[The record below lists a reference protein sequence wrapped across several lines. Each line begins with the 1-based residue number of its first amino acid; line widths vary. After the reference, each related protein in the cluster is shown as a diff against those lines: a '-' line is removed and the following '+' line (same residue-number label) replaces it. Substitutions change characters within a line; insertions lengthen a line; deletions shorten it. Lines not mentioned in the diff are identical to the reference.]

1 MNKTLYNAA
10 YEHDACGVG
19 LIANVKGVKYRDVV
33 ENALLVLENMAHR
46 GAEGADSKTG
56 DGAGIMVQIPHEFIL
71 LNGIPV
77 PEPGRYGVGM
87 LFMPKDE
94 SQRAAMTAIIDQAVA
109 EEGLRVIQ
117 RRPVPV
123 DSDVLGDEA
132 REAEP
137 YIEQIF
143 ITGSDDRNADVA
155 AYEQNLESRLYR
167 IGKKIER
174 RIESDT
180 AITDKKSVYIVS
192 LSTRTVIYK
201 GMLTSGQLR
210 QYFPDL
216 RSQWFTSAMALVH
229 SRFSTNTFPS
239 WRLAQPFR
247 LIAHNGEI
255 NTIKGNRLWMKT
267 REAVLQPDKLGD
279 ISELSPILQPDMS
292 DSASLDNTVDFFVR
306 SGMSLPHVLAMLIP
320 ESIDKRNP
328 MSSRLN
334 GFYEYHS
341 IFMEPWDGPATV
353 LFSDGRYV
361 GGMLDRNGLRPCRF
375 TLTTDGML
383 IMASETGVMHID
395 PAKVKEK
402 GRLHPGEMII
412 VDLAKGEV
420 MRNDELKLSL
430 ANKHPYKDWL
440 KTNRVLLSDIRSG
453 RHVSHDVDNYERRLK
468 AFGYTSDDID
478 RLLLPMAT
486 NRSEPSYA
494 MGNDTP
500 PAVLSS
506 RPQRLFDYFRQQF
519 AQVTNPP
526 IDALRETMVMS
537 LKSFIG
543 AVKGNVLAQTEDLC
557 KVVELSTPVITN
569 TELDLL
575 KNLSYK
581 GFRTITLDLVFAV
594 DEGEK
599 GLRKAITALC
609 EQAEQAVDEGCNYI
623 ILSDKNIDKDHAA
636 VPSLI
641 ATSAIHHHLIA
652 KKKRSQTALIVESGE
667 VLETM
672 HVALLIGYGA
682 SAVNPYMAF
691 AILNTKVR
699 DKSIQ
704 LDYTTAKKYYV
715 EAVNKG
721 LLKIMSKMGISDI
734 LSYRGAKL
742 FDSLG
747 LSQNVLDDYFGGGI
761 SPIEGLGIDDIAADA
776 IARHRSAWEPDEA
789 PSLVHQGKY
798 AYRKDGE
805 IHAWTPAVIKTLQKS
820 VNGDDYAEY
829 ERFVSL
835 VEDDTIMLRD
845 LLEIKSDREPVTV
858 DEVES
863 EEEIMRRFVAGAMSF
878 GAISKEAHEDIAC
891 AMNSIGATSNTGEGG
906 ELAERFTA
914 RRGDV
919 SLSSAVKQV
928 ASGRFGVTTE
938 YLVNAREIQ
947 IKVAQGAKP
956 GEGGQLPGFKVDEM
970 IARTRKSIPGITL
983 ISPPPHHDI
992 YSIEDLS
999 QLIHD
1004 LRSVNPR
1011 ARISVKL
1018 VSESGIGTIAA
1029 GVVKAKADTIVVSGA
1044 EGGTGAS
1051 PLSSVFHAGMPMET
1065 GLAEVQQ
1072 TLMLND
1078 LRHKVRLQADGQMK
1092 TGRDVV
1098 VSALLGAEE
1107 YGFSTSLL
1115 IALGC
1120 VMDRQ
1125 CHTNKCCAGIA
1136 TQCAELR
1143 ARYKGSLEKVVTYL
1157 RFVARHARA
1166 LLARMG
1172 YRSLDEI
1179 IGQSHLL
1186 VQKADNGRH
1195 IDMSR
1200 LLATD
1205 TAARSGRGRADDPAC
1220 DASLI
1225 RPDTASSTPIDDTLI
1240 SATGFNAT
1248 SRLAISIDMPIA
1260 NTDRSV
1266 GARLSGEIERRI
1278 SEGKMPAGNA
1288 MHVNFIG
1295 SAGQSFGAFLTQ
1307 GLTFNLTGDAN
1318 DYLGKGL
1325 SGGRI
1330 ILRPDPEASFSPAHN
1345 IIAGNTLLYGAT
1357 SGEVYINGIVGER
1370 FCVRNS
1376 GAVAVAEGVGNH
1388 CCEYMTGGCVVVL
1401 GPTGRNFAAGMS
1413 GGVAYVHN
1421 PGHNFDLY
1429 CNMEL
1434 VELTLVETDSDRDEL
1449 RAHIANHLKYTGS
1462 PRAKALLDDWDN
1474 SVRSF
1479 VKITP
1484 IEYKKI
1490 LESVNNTAE

>member
-33 ENALLVLENMAHR
+33 ENALKVLENMAHR

-77 PEPGRYGVGM
+77 PEAGRYGVGM
-87 LFMPKDE
+87 LFMPKE
-94 SQRAAMTAIIDQAVA
+94 ENQRKALTALVDRVVA

-117 RRPVPV
+117 RRKVPV
-123 DSDVLGDEA
+123 DSDVLGAEA

-137 YIEQIF
+137 YIEQVF

-174 RIESDT
+174 RIESDP
-180 AITDKKSVYIVS
+180 AITDKKSAYIVS
-192 LSTRTVIYK
+192 LSTRTLIYK

-267 REAVLQPDKLGD
+267 REAVLQPEKLGD

-361 GGMLDRNGLRPCRF
+361 GGMLDRNGLRPCRY

-412 VDLAKGEV
+412 VDLAKGDI
-420 MRNDELKLSL
+420 MRNDELKLAL
-430 ANKHPYKDWL
+430 ANQKPYKDWL

-468 AFGYTSDDID
+468 AFGYSNDDID
-478 RLLLPMAT
+478 RLLLPMA
-486 NRSEPSYA
+486 NNKSEPSYA

-500 PAVLSS
+500 PAVLSGQP
-506 RPQRLFDYFRQQF
+506 RRLFDYFRQQF

-581 GFRTITLDLVFAV
+581 GFRTITLNMTFAV
-594 DEGEK
+594 ADGEK
-599 GLRKAITALC
+599 GLRKALAVLC
-609 EQAEQAVDEGCNYI
+609 EKAEQAVDEGCNYI

-652 KKKRSQTALIVESGE
+652 KKKRSQTALVVESGE

-691 AILNTKVR
+691 AILNTKVKE
-699 DKSIQ
+699 KSIQ

-747 LSQNVLDDYFGGGI
+747 LSQNVLDDYFGGGV

-789 PSLVHQGKY
+789 PALENQGKF
-798 AYRKDGE
+798 AWRKDGE
-805 IHAWTPAVIKTLQKS
+805 KHAWTPAVIKALQKS
-820 VNGDDYAEY
+820 VADGDYDEY
-829 ERFVSL
+829 EKFVSL
-835 VEDDTIMLRD
+835 VEADKIMLRD
-845 LLEIKSDREPVTV
+845 LLDISSDRSPVPV
-858 DEVES
+858 SEVES
-863 EEEIMRRFVAGAMSF
+863 EESIMRRFVAGAMSF

-906 ELAERFTA
+906 ELADRFTA

-919 SLSSAVKQV
+919 SLNSAVKQV
-928 ASGRFGVTTE
+928 ASGRFGVTAG
-938 YLVNAREIQ
+938 YLVNAAEIQ

-1004 LRSVNPR
+1004 LRSVNPQ

-1078 LRHKVRLQADGQMK
+1078 LRHKVRIQVDGQMK

-1107 YGFSTSLL
+1107 FGFSTSLL

-1120 VMDRQ
+1120 IMDRQ

-1143 ARYKGSLEKVVTYL
+1143 AKYKGNPEKVVTYL
-1157 RFVARHARA
+1157 RFVARHVRS
-1166 LLARMG
+1166 LLASMG

-1179 IGQSHLL
+1179 TGQTHLL
-1186 VQKADNGRH
+1186 VQKPGADSGRH

-1200 LLATD
+1200 LLGGMDGVERAL
-1205 TAARSGRGRADDPAC
+1205 RSNG
-1220 DASLI
+1220 L
-1225 RPDTASSTPIDDTLI
+1225 TASASSNPIDDTLI
-1240 SATGFNAT
+1240 SATTFNAA
-1248 SRLAISIDMPIA
+1248 SKLAISIDMPIA

-1278 SEGKMPAGNA
+1278 SEGKLPAEDA

-1295 SAGQSFGAFLTQ
+1295 SAGQSFGAFLTK
-1307 GLTFNLTGDAN
+1307 GLTFNLIGDAN

-1330 ILRPDPEASFSPAHN
+1330 ILRPDPDSAFSPAEN

-1357 SGEVYINGIVGER
+1357 SGEVFINGIVGER

-1421 PGHNFDLY
+1421 PGHNFDLF

-1434 VELTLVETDSDRDEL
+1434 VELTLVEGDSDRNEL
-1449 RAHIANHLKYTGS
+1449 RSLIEKHLKYTGS

-1474 SVRSF
+1474 SVKSF

>member
-33 ENALLVLENMAHR
+33 ENALQVLENMAHR

-94 SQRAAMTAIIDQAVA
+94 DQRKAMTAIVDQVVA

-117 RRPVPV
+117 RRQVPV

-137 YIEQIF
+137 YIEQVF

-155 AYEQNLESRLYR
+155 EYEQNLESRLYR

-174 RIESDT
+174 RIEADS
-180 AITDKKSVYIVS
+180 AITDKKSAYIVS
-192 LSTRTVIYK
+192 LSTRTLIYK

-267 REAVLQPDKLGD
+267 REAVLQPEKLGD

-361 GGMLDRNGLRPCRF
+361 GGMLDRNGLRPCRY

-383 IMASETGVMHID
+383 TMASETGVMHID
-395 PAKVKEK
+395 PVKVKEK

-412 VDLAKGEV
+412 VDLSKGDI
-420 MRNDELKLSL
+420 MRNDELKLAL
-430 ANKHPYKDWL
+430 ANQKPYKDWL

-468 AFGYTSDDID
+468 AFGYSNDDID
-478 RLLLPMAT
+478 RLLLPMA
-486 NRSEPSYA
+486 NNKSEPSYA

-500 PAVLSS
+500 PAVLSGQP
-506 RPQRLFDYFRQQF
+506 RRLFDYFRQQF

-581 GFRTITLDLVFAV
+581 GFRTITLDMTFAV
-594 DEGEK
+594 ADGEK
-599 GLRKAITALC
+599 GLRKALAALC

-641 ATSAIHHHLIA
+641 VTSAIHHHLIA

-691 AILNTKVR
+691 AILNTKVK

-742 FDSLG
+742 FDTLG
-747 LSQNVLDDYFGGGI
+747 LSQNVLDDYFGGGV

-776 IARHRSAWEPDEA
+776 IARHRSGWEPDEA
-789 PSLVHQGKY
+789 PALEHQGKF
-798 AYRKDGE
+798 AWRKDGE
-805 IHAWTPAVIKTLQKS
+805 KHAWTPAVIKALQKS
-820 VNGDDYAEY
+820 VADGDYEEY
-829 ERFVSL
+829 EKFVSL
-835 VEDDTIMLRD
+835 VEADKIMLRD
-845 LLEIKSDREPVTV
+845 LLDISSDRSPIPVS
-858 DEVES
+858 EVES
-863 EEEIMRRFVAGAMSF
+863 EESIMRRFVAGAMSF

-919 SLSSAVKQV
+919 SLNSAVKQV
-928 ASGRFGVTTE
+928 ASGRFGVTAG
-938 YLVNAREIQ
+938 YLVNAAEIQ

-1078 LRHKVRLQADGQMK
+1078 LRHKVRLQVDGQMK

-1107 YGFSTSLL
+1107 FGFSTSLL

-1120 VMDRQ
+1120 IMDRQ

-1143 ARYKGSLEKVVTYL
+1143 AKYKGNPEKVVTYL
-1157 RFVARHARA
+1157 RFVARHVRS
-1166 LLARMG
+1166 LLASMG

-1179 IGQSHLL
+1179 TGLTHLL
-1186 VQKADNGRH
+1186 VQKTGADSGRH

-1200 LLATD
+1200 LLGGMDGVERAL
-1205 TAARSGRGRADDPAC
+1205 RSGG
-1220 DASLI
+1220 L
-1225 RPDTASSTPIDDTLI
+1225 TAVSSSNPIDDTLI
-1240 SATGFNAT
+1240 SATTFNAA
-1248 SRLAISIDMPIA
+1248 SKLAISIDMPIA

-1278 SEGKMPAGNA
+1278 SEGKLPADDA

-1295 SAGQSFGAFLTQ
+1295 SAGQSFGAFLTK
-1307 GLTFNLTGDAN
+1307 GLTFNLIGDAN

-1330 ILRPDPEASFSPAHN
+1330 ILRPDPDSAFSPSEN

-1357 SGEVYINGIVGER
+1357 SGEVFINGIVGER

-1421 PGHNFDLY
+1421 PGHNFDLF

-1434 VELTLVETDSDRDEL
+1434 VELTLVEGDSDRNEL
-1449 RAHIANHLKYTGS
+1449 RSLIEKHLKYTGS
-1462 PRAKALLDDWDN
+1462 PRAKALLDDWVN
-1474 SVRSF
+1474 SIKSF

>member
-1 MNKTLYNAA
+1 MNKTLYNPA

-33 ENALLVLENMAHR
+33 ENALKVLENMAHR

-94 SQRAAMTAIIDQAVA
+94 DQRKAMTAIVDQVVA
-109 EEGLRVIQ
+109 EEGLKVIQ
-117 RRPVPV
+117 RRQVPV

-137 YIEQIF
+137 YIEQVF

-155 AYEQNLESRLYR
+155 EYEQNLESRLYR

-174 RIESDT
+174 RIEADS
-180 AITDKKSVYIVS
+180 AITDKKSAYIVS
-192 LSTRTVIYK
+192 LSTRTLIYK

-267 REAVLQPDKLGD
+267 REAVLQPEKLGD

-361 GGMLDRNGLRPCRF
+361 GGMLDRNGLRPCRY

-395 PAKVKEK
+395 PVKVKEK

-412 VDLAKGEV
+412 VDLAKGDI
-420 MRNDELKLSL
+420 MRNDELKLAL
-430 ANKHPYKDWL
+430 ANQKPYKDWL

-468 AFGYTSDDID
+468 AFGYSNDDID
-478 RLLLPMAT
+478 RLLLPMAN

-500 PAVLSS
+500 PAVLSGQP
-506 RPQRLFDYFRQQF
+506 RRLFDYFRQQF

-581 GFRTITLDLVFAV
+581 GFRTITLDMTFAV
-594 DEGEK
+594 ADGEK
-599 GLRKAITALC
+599 GLRKALAALC
-609 EQAEQAVDEGCNYI
+609 EKAEQAVDEGCNYI
-623 ILSDKNIDKDHAA
+623 ILSDKNIDKDHAS

-691 AILNTKVR
+691 AILNTKVKE
-699 DKSIQ
+699 KSIQ

-742 FDSLG
+742 FDTLG
-747 LSQNVLDDYFGGGI
+747 LSQNVLDDYFGGGV

-776 IARHRSAWEPDEA
+776 IARHRSAWEPDDSPALE
-789 PSLVHQGKY
+789 HQGKF
-798 AYRKDGE
+798 AWRKGGE
-805 IHAWTPAVIKTLQKS
+805 KHVWTPAVIKALQKS
-820 VNGDDYAEY
+820 VADGDYDEY
-829 ERFVSL
+829 EKFVSL
-835 VEDDTIMLRD
+835 VEADKIMLRD
-845 LLEIKSDREPVTV
+845 LLDISSDRSSVPVS
-858 DEVES
+858 EVES
-863 EEEIMRRFVAGAMSF
+863 EESIMRRFVAGAMSF

-919 SLSSAVKQV
+919 SLNSAVKQV
-928 ASGRFGVTTE
+928 ASGRFGVTAG
-938 YLVNAREIQ
+938 YLVNAAEIQ

-1078 LRHKVRLQADGQMK
+1078 LRHKVRIQVDGQMK

-1107 YGFSTSLL
+1107 FGFSTSLL

-1120 VMDRQ
+1120 IMDRQ

-1143 ARYKGSLEKVVTYL
+1143 AKYKGNPEKVVTYL
-1157 RFVARHARA
+1157 RFVARHVRS
-1166 LLARMG
+1166 LLASMG

-1179 IGQSHLL
+1179 TGQTHLL
-1186 VQKADNGRH
+1186 VQKPGADSGRH

-1200 LLATD
+1200 LLGGMDGVERAL
-1205 TAARSGRGRADDPAC
+1205 RSNG
-1220 DASLI
+1220 L
-1225 RPDTASSTPIDDTLI
+1225 TASASSNPIDDTLI
-1240 SATGFNAT
+1240 SATTFNA
-1248 SRLAISIDMPIA
+1248 SSKLAISIDMPIA

-1278 SEGKMPAGNA
+1278 SEGKLPADDA
-1288 MHVNFIG
+1288 MHVNFFG
-1295 SAGQSFGAFLTQ
+1295 SAGQSFGAFLTK
-1307 GLTFNLTGDAN
+1307 GLTFNLIGDAN

-1330 ILRPDPEASFSPAHN
+1330 ILRPDPDSAFSPAEN

-1357 SGEVYINGIVGER
+1357 SGEVFINGIVGER

-1421 PGHNFDLY
+1421 PGHNFDLF

-1434 VELTLVETDSDRDEL
+1434 VELTLVEGDSDRNEL
-1449 RAHIANHLKYTGS
+1449 RSLIEKHLKYTGS

-1474 SVRSF
+1474 SVKSF

>member
-33 ENALLVLENMAHR
+33 ENALQVLENMAHR

-94 SQRAAMTAIIDQAVA
+94 DQRKAMTAIVDQVVA

-117 RRPVPV
+117 RRQVPV

-137 YIEQIF
+137 YIEQVF

-155 AYEQNLESRLYR
+155 EYEQNLESRLYR

-174 RIESDT
+174 RIEADS
-180 AITDKKSVYIVS
+180 AITDKKSAYIVS
-192 LSTRTVIYK
+192 LSTRTLIYK

-267 REAVLQPDKLGD
+267 REAVLQPEKLGD

-361 GGMLDRNGLRPCRF
+361 GGMLDRNGLRPCRY

-383 IMASETGVMHID
+383 TMASETGVMHID
-395 PAKVKEK
+395 PVKVKEK

-412 VDLAKGEV
+412 VDLSKGDI
-420 MRNDELKLSL
+420 MRNDELKLAL
-430 ANKHPYKDWL
+430 ANQKPYKDWL

-468 AFGYTSDDID
+468 AFGYSNDDID
-478 RLLLPMAT
+478 RLLLPMA
-486 NRSEPSYA
+486 NNKSEPSYA

-500 PAVLSS
+500 PAVLSGQP
-506 RPQRLFDYFRQQF
+506 RRLFDYFRQQF

-581 GFRTITLDLVFAV
+581 GFRTITLDMTFAV
-594 DEGEK
+594 ADGEK
-599 GLRKAITALC
+599 GLRKALAALC

-641 ATSAIHHHLIA
+641 VTSAIHHHLIA

-691 AILNTKVR
+691 AILNTKVK

-742 FDSLG
+742 FDTLG
-747 LSQNVLDDYFGGGI
+747 LSQNVLDDYFGGGV

-776 IARHRSAWEPDEA
+776 IARHRSGWEPDEA
-789 PSLVHQGKY
+789 PALEHQGKF
-798 AYRKDGE
+798 AWRKDGE
-805 IHAWTPAVIKTLQKS
+805 KHAWTPAVIKALQKS
-820 VNGDDYAEY
+820 VADGDYEEY
-829 ERFVSL
+829 EKFVSL
-835 VEDDTIMLRD
+835 VEADKIMLRD
-845 LLEIKSDREPVTV
+845 LLDISSDRSPIPVS
-858 DEVES
+858 EVES
-863 EEEIMRRFVAGAMSF
+863 EDSIMRRFVAGAMSF

-919 SLSSAVKQV
+919 SLNSAVKQV
-928 ASGRFGVTTE
+928 ASGRFGVTAG
-938 YLVNAREIQ
+938 YLVNAAEIQ

-1078 LRHKVRLQADGQMK
+1078 LRHKVRIQVDGQMK

-1107 YGFSTSLL
+1107 FGFSTSLL

-1120 VMDRQ
+1120 IMDRQ

-1143 ARYKGSLEKVVTYL
+1143 AKYKGNPEKVVTYL
-1157 RFVARHARA
+1157 RFVARHVRS
-1166 LLARMG
+1166 LLASMG

-1179 IGQSHLL
+1179 TGLTHLL
-1186 VQKADNGRH
+1186 VQKTGADSGRH

-1200 LLATD
+1200 LLGGMEGVE
-1205 TAARSGRGRADDPAC
+1205 RSLRSNG
-1220 DASLI
+1220 L
-1225 RPDTASSTPIDDTLI
+1225 TASASSNPIDDTLI
-1240 SATGFNAT
+1240 SATTFNAA
-1248 SRLAISIDMPIA
+1248 SKLAISIDMPIA

-1278 SEGKMPAGNA
+1278 SEGKLPADDA

-1295 SAGQSFGAFLTQ
+1295 SAGQSFGAFLTK
-1307 GLTFNLTGDAN
+1307 GLTFNLIGDAN

-1330 ILRPDPEASFSPAHN
+1330 ILRPDPDSAFSPSEN

-1357 SGEVYINGIVGER
+1357 SGEVFINGIVGER

-1421 PGHNFDLY
+1421 PGHNFDLF

-1434 VELTLVETDSDRDEL
+1434 VELTLVEGDSDRNEL
-1449 RAHIANHLKYTGS
+1449 RSLIEKHLKYTGS

-1474 SVRSF
+1474 SVKSF